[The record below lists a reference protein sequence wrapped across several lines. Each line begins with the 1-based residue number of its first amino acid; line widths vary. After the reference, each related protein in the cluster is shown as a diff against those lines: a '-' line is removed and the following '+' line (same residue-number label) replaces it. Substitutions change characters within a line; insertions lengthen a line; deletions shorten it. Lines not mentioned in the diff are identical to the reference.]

1 MALTDLQ
8 QYGQSVWLDY
18 MSRHLLA
25 SGELL
30 RLIAGD
36 GLGGVTSNPTILEAA
51 INKSTAYDEEIGLLA
66 RRGMSTAEIYTRIA
80 VADIAEAADILYPVW
95 RQGAGADGYVSLEV
109 SPVLAD
115 DVEGTVREG
124 LQLWKLLARSNVM
137 IKVPGTEA
145 GFIAARRL
153 LAEGVNVNITTLFSV
168 ADYEAA
174 ARAYMAGLHDRVA
187 RGQDVRGV
195 ASVASVFV
203 SRIDTAVDKELDR
216 LTAATRDPEIRRA
229 QEALRGTAA
238 IANAKL
244 VYERFRQLFASLE
257 FQKLEALGAR
267 RQRLL
272 WASTGTKNARYRD
285 VLYIEELVGADT
297 VNTMPPG
304 TLAAFRDHGRA
315 GSTLDR
321 DVEGARRV
329 IAELGRAGL
338 DTPAILARLKNEAL
352 QAFVDSFA
360 ALMLGIDT
368 KRKAAL
374 LRGRYEIAGAG
385 LGKELDRFNIDLQ
398 LRGFA
403 PGLWAKQAT
412 LWSDEPE
419 EQKRIGNRLGWLE
432 SPELMAKN
440 LPRLLAFAEAVRRD
454 GIQHVVLLGMGGSSL
469 APEVMRAVLGEAPGA
484 PVFTML
490 DSTDPA
496 AVRAV
501 DRKVEITR
509 TLFIVASKSGTTIE
523 PNALCAFFKSRLLAA
538 GVKDYGRH
546 LVAITDEGTALHE
559 LAQQERYREIFL
571 NPSDIGGRY
580 SALSFFGMVPA
591 AIMGLDVSGLLGW
604 GRGMASL
611 CGPTNAIGQN
621 PGVALGIVLGSAA
634 RSGRDKLTLI
644 TGPRLRPFGLWIEQ
658 LIAESTGKRG
668 TGIVPVAGEPLGGP
682 SAYGDDRLFVR
693 LRLHGGDPEEHQRD
707 GLVERLRAA
716 GHPIVTIRLVEPLGI
731 GAEFVRWEV
740 ATATAGAVLGINPF
754 DEPNVQQAKDATKA
768 LLKEYTNTGRL
779 PIPSPY
785 ASADGLRLTFTRPAL
800 DKMGSPAGAAA
811 AVRAFLDLVQA
822 GDYLGVLAYLP
833 GEPAIEAR
841 LERLRHGLRDGK
853 RVATMLGFG
862 PRYLHSTGQLHKGGA
877 NNGQFVVLTADVRE
891 DVEIPGEP
899 FSFGVLELAQAL
911 GDFASLGA
919 TGRRA
924 LHIHLAAADAA
935 TVDRACQLIESALLP

>member
-1 MALTDLQ
+1 
-8 QYGQSVWLDY
+8 
-18 MSRHLLA
+18 
-25 SGELL
+25 
-30 RLIAGD
+30 
-36 GLGGVTSNPTILEAA
+36 
-51 INKSTAYDEEIGLLA
+51 
-66 RRGMSTAEIYTRIA
+66 
-80 VADIAEAADILYPVW
+80 
-95 RQGAGADGYVSLEV
+95 
-109 SPVLAD
+109 
-115 DVEGTVREG
+115 
-124 LQLWKLLARSNVM
+124 
-137 IKVPGTEA
+137 
-145 GFIAARRL
+145 
-153 LAEGVNVNITTLFSV
+153 
-168 ADYEAA
+168 
-174 ARAYMAGLHDRVA
+174 
-187 RGQDVRGV
+187 
-195 ASVASVFV
+195 
-203 SRIDTAVDKELDR
+203 
-216 LTAATRDPEIRRA
+216 
-229 QEALRGTAA
+229 
-238 IANAKL
+238 
-244 VYERFRQLFASLE
+244 
-257 FQKLEALGAR
+257 
-267 RQRLL
+267 
-272 WASTGTKNARYRD
+272 
-285 VLYIEELVGADT
+285 
-297 VNTMPPG
+297 
-304 TLAAFRDHGRA
+304 
-315 GSTLDR
+315 
-321 DVEGARRV
+321 VEGARRV

-338 DTPAILARLKNEAL
+338 DIPATLARLKNEAL

-469 APEVMRAVLGEAPGA
+469 APEVMRAVLGGAPGA

-501 DRKVEITR
+501 DRKVEISR

-523 PNALCAFFKSRLLAA
+523 PNALCAFFKFRLLAA
-538 GVKDYGRH
+538 GVKEYGRH
-546 LVAITDEGTALHE
+546 LAAITDEGTALHE

-668 TGIVPVAGEPLGGP
+668 TGIVPVAGEPLG
-682 SAYGDDRLFVR
+682 
-693 LRLHGGDPEEHQRD
+693 
-707 GLVERLRAA
+707 
-716 GHPIVTIRLVEPLGI
+716 I

-841 LERLRHGLRDGK
+841 LERLRHELRD
-853 RVATMLGFG
+853 
-862 PRYLHSTGQLHKGGA
+862 
-877 NNGQFVVLTADVRE
+877 
-891 DVEIPGEP
+891 
-899 FSFGVLELAQAL
+899 
-911 GDFASLGA
+911 
-919 TGRRA
+919 
-924 LHIHLAAADAA
+924 
-935 TVDRACQLIESALLP
+935 

>member
-1 MALTDLQ
+1 MALTDLK

-66 RRGMSTAEIYTRIA
+66 RRGLSTNEIYTRIA
-80 VADIAEAADILYPVW
+80 VTDIAEAADILNPVW
-95 RQGAGADGYVSLEV
+95 RQGGGADGYVSLEV
-109 SPVLAD
+109 SPALAN

-124 LQLWKLLARSNVM
+124 LQLWKLLGRSNVM

-145 GFIAARRL
+145 GFAAVRRL
-153 LAEGVNVNITTLFSV
+153 IAEGVNVNITTLFSL

-174 ARAYMAGLHDRVA
+174 ARAYMAGLQDRAA
-187 RGQDVRGV
+187 RGQDLRAL

-203 SRIDTAVDKELDR
+203 SRIDTAVDKDLDR
-216 LTAATRDPEIRRA
+216 SAAAARDAASRRA
-229 QEALRGTAA
+229 LEALRGTAA
-238 IANAKL
+238 IANIKL
-244 VYERFRQLFASLE
+244 IYERFRQLFGAPE

-267 RQRLL
+267 RQRPL
-272 WASTGTKNARYRD
+272 WASTGTKNPKYRD

-315 GSTLDR
+315 GSNLDR
-321 DVEGARRV
+321 DVEGARR
-329 IAELGRAGL
+329 ILADLGRAGIVM
-338 DTPAILARLKNEAL
+338 PAILARLKGEAL

-398 LRGFA
+398 LRGFV
-403 PGLWAKQAT
+403 PGMWAKQAA
-412 LWSDEPE
+412 LWSDEAE
-419 EQKRIGNRLGWLE
+419 DQKRIGNRLGWLE

-454 GIQHVVLLGMGGSSL
+454 GVQHVVLLGMGGSSL
-469 APEVMRAVLGEAPGA
+469 APEVIRAVLGVAPGA
-484 PVFTML
+484 PAFTML

-501 DRKVEITR
+501 ERAVPIAR

-523 PNALCAFFKSRLLAA
+523 PNALCAFFKSRLVAA
-538 GVKDYGRH
+538 GVKEPGRH

-559 LAQQERYREIFL
+559 LAQQEGYRDIFV
-571 NPSDIGGRY
+571 NPADIGGRY

-591 AIMGLDVSGLLGW
+591 ALMGLDVSGLLGW
-604 GRGMASL
+604 GRGMVNL

-621 PGVALGIVLGSAA
+621 PGVALGIVMGTAA
-634 RSGRDKLTLI
+634 RAGRDKLTLI

-668 TGIVPVAGEPLGGP
+668 TGIVPVAGEKLGE
-682 SAYGDDRLFVR
+682 AEVYGDDRLFVR
-693 LRLHGGDPEEHQRD
+693 LRLHGGDPDEHRRD

-716 GHPIVTIRLVEPLGI
+716 GHPIVTIRLLEPLGI
-731 GAEFVRWEV
+731 GAEFVRWEI

-754 DEPNVQQAKDATKA
+754 DEPNVQQAKDATKV
-768 LLKEYTNTGRL
+768 LLKEYTATKRL
-779 PIPSPY
+779 PVPSPQ
-785 ASADGLRLTFTRPAL
+785 ATVDGVRLTFSQPAL
-800 DKMGSPAGAAA
+800 DKMGSPVAGAAA
-811 AVRAFLDLVQA
+811 VRGFLDLMQA
-822 GDYLGVLAYLP
+822 GDYLGILAYLP
-833 GEPAIEAR
+833 GEPAIESR
-841 LERLRHGLRDGK
+841 LEQMRQAVRDGK
-853 RVATMLGFG
+853 RVATMFGFG

-877 NNGQFVVLTADVRE
+877 NNGQFVLLTADVRE

-911 GDFASLGA
+911 GDFTSLSA

-924 LHIHLAAADAA
+924 LHIHLPAADAA
-935 TVDRACQLIESALLP
+935 TVDRACRLIESALPR

>member
-1 MALTDLQ
+1 M
-8 QYGQSVWLDY
+8 
-18 MSRHLLA
+18 
-25 SGELL
+25 
-30 RLIAGD
+30 
-36 GLGGVTSNPTILEAA
+36 
-51 INKSTAYDEEIGLLA
+51 
-66 RRGMSTAEIYTRIA
+66 
-80 VADIAEAADILYPVW
+80 
-95 RQGAGADGYVSLEV
+95 
-109 SPVLAD
+109 
-115 DVEGTVREG
+115 
-124 LQLWKLLARSNVM
+124 
-137 IKVPGTEA
+137 
-145 GFIAARRL
+145 
-153 LAEGVNVNITTLFSV
+153 
-168 ADYEAA
+168 
-174 ARAYMAGLHDRVA
+174 
-187 RGQDVRGV
+187 
-195 ASVASVFV
+195 
-203 SRIDTAVDKELDR
+203 
-216 LTAATRDPEIRRA
+216 
-229 QEALRGTAA
+229 
-238 IANAKL
+238 
-244 VYERFRQLFASLE
+244 
-257 FQKLEALGAR
+257 
-267 RQRLL
+267 
-272 WASTGTKNARYRD
+272 
-285 VLYIEELVGADT
+285 LYIEELVGADT

-338 DTPAILARLKNEAL
+338 DIPATLARLKNEAL

-469 APEVMRAVLGEAPGA
+469 APEVMRAVLGGAPGA

-523 PNALCAFFKSRLLAA
+523 PNALCAFFKFRLLAA
-538 GVKDYGRH
+538 GVKEYGRH
-546 LVAITDEGTALHE
+546 LAAITDEGTALHE

-682 SAYGDDRLFVR
+682 SVYGDDRLFVR